1 MYKTKYFTMAE
12 MTYSNT
18 ARLNKID
25 NTPTPEHEENLKE
38 LMEKLDD
45 IREKW
50 GGPIKITSGYRST
63 ILNTKVGGSKSS
75 AHQFGWAADIKPFTN
90 NMPEFEEFMEK
101 WAMEDENMFDQLIFE
116 RDTKGNRW
124 VHLGI
129 YSPKGKQRREV
140 KTLLKKE

>member
-1 MYKTKYFTMAE
+1 MYKSKYFTMAE

-38 LMEKLDD
+38 LMTTLDG

-50 GGPIKITSGYRST
+50 GGPIRITSGYRNPT
-63 ILNTKVGGSKSS
+63 LNAKVGGSKTS
-75 AHQFGWAADIKPFTN
+75 AHTVGYAADFKPYSN
-90 NMPEFEEFMEK
+90 NMDEFQEFMEK
-101 WAMEDENMFDQLIFE
+101 WAMLDENDFDQLIFE
-116 RDTKGNRW
+116 KDTKGNRW

-129 YSPKGKQRREV
+129 YSTKGKQRKEI
-140 KTLLKKE
+140 KTLTKKE